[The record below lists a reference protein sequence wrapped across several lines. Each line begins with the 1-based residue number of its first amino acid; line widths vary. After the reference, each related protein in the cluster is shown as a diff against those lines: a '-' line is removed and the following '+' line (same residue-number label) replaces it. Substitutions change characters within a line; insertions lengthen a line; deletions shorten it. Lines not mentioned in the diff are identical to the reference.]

1 MTELTRRH
9 FNLLAGAAGVSFL
22 AGCEGG
28 DTGAAGEYPSQDI
41 TFIIPNGP
49 GGNFDVFVRAVAPA
63 MQKYLPRPVNI
74 IPLNVAAGGGGK
86 GLTQLYRA
94 RPDGYTIGIVNI
106 PGAFMLQEQ
115 QEGRAFDL
123 AEMTWLGNIAQGET
137 YAIAVAPDSP
147 LKTVADMQALSQTRP
162 VKFTSTGPE
171 GTSYSAIIISSK
183 ILGIRPQII
192 TGYKGS
198 NDYIVAA
205 MRGDGDAA
213 LSTVTTLRRFLD
225 GKSVR
230 VLATFEPTSS
240 IPGVPDATSLGQPEL
255 SQIIVE
261 RMVAAPPGL
270 PQEIKTVLQTALDK
284 AVRDPDVIAWAKSA
298 GHDWVPQSPADADA
312 VIRQQQAFFDK
323 WKADL
328 LKG

>member
-1 MTELTRRH
+1 MTEFTRRQ
-9 FNLLAGAAGVSFL
+9 FNRLAGAAGVSLL

-28 DTGAAGEYPSQDI
+28 TTGEYPSQDI
-41 TFIIPNGP
+41 TFIIPNAP
-49 GGNFDVFVRAVAPA
+49 GGNFDVFVRAVSPA
-63 MQKYLPRPVNI
+63 MQKYLPRQVNI
-74 IPLNVAAGGGGK
+74 VPLNVAAGGGGK

-106 PGAFMLQEQ
+106 PGGFMLQEQ
-115 QEGRAFDL
+115 QGGRAFDL
-123 AEMTWLGNIAQGET
+123 TEMTWLGNIAQGET

-147 LKTVADMQALSQTRP
+147 LKTVADMQTLSRQRP

-171 GTSYSAIIISSK
+171 GTSYSAIIISSEM
-183 ILGIRPQII
+183 LGIRPQII

-213 LSTVTTLRRFLD
+213 LSTVTTLRRFLE
-225 GKSVR
+225 GGTVR
-230 VLATFEPTSS
+230 VLATFEPKSS
-240 IPGVPDATSLGQPEL
+240 LPGIPDATSLGKPEL

-270 PQEIKTVLQTALDK
+270 PADIKAVLQTALDK
-284 AVRDPDVIAWAKSA
+284 AVRDPDVIAWARGA
-298 GHDWVPQSPADADA
+298 GHDWVPQSPADAEA
-312 VIRQQQAFFDK
+312 VIQQQQAFFNK
-323 WKADL
+323 WKSHL
-328 LKG
+328 IQG

>member
-1 MTELTRRH
+1 MTDFTRRQ
-9 FNLLAGAAGVSFL
+9 FNLLAGAAGLTVL
-22 AGCEGG
+22 AGCERDATGG
-28 DTGAAGEYPSQDI
+28 AYPSEDI

-49 GGNFDVFVRAVAPA
+49 GGNFDVFVRAVAPV
-63 MQKYLPRPVNI
+63 MQKHLPRQVNI
-74 IPLNVAAGGGGK
+74 VPINVAAGGGGK
-86 GLTQLYRA
+86 GLADLYRA

-115 QEGRAFDL
+115 QAGRTFDL

-147 LKTVADMQALSQTRP
+147 IKTVADMQALSQQRP

-171 GTSYSAIIISSK
+171 GTSYSAIIISSE

-213 LSTVTTLRRFLD
+213 LSTITTLRRFLA
-225 GKSVR
+225 GGTVR
-230 VLATFEPTSS
+230 VIATFEPQSS
-240 IPGVPDATSLGQPEL
+240 LPGVPDATTLGKPEL

-270 PQEIKTVLQTALDK
+270 PPEIKTVLQDALDK
-284 AVRDPDVIAWAKSA
+284 AVRDPEVMAWAKTA
-298 GHDWVPQSPADADA
+298 GHDWVPQSPADAEG
-312 VIRQQQAFFDK
+312 VIRQQQAFFEK
-323 WKADL
+323 WKPQL
-328 LKG
+328 LQRG